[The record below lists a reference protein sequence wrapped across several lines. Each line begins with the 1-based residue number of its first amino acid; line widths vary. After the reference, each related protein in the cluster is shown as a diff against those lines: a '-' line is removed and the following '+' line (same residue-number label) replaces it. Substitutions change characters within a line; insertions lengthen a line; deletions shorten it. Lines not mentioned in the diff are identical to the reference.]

1 MISNNELIFSNQSI
15 SQIDENLDISIEI
28 SYNNTSIL
36 KSIDDYFI
44 IKNILKYLIKTEK
57 YLIKAINNIYLNS
70 EIINL

>member
-1 MISNNELIFSNQSI
+1 MINDNELIFSNQSI

-70 EIINL
+70 KIINL